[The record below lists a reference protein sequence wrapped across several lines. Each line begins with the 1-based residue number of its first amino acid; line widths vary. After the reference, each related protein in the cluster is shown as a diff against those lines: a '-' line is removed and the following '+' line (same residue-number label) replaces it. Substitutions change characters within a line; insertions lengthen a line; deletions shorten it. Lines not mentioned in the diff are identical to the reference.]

1 MAKEDKKY
9 QEIIEKLGFEL
20 SEYQLPDATT
30 EDDNRINPFSVL
42 SLEEME
48 YLYDNGY
55 LPV

>member
-9 QEIIEKLGFEL
+9 QQIIEKLGFEL